1 MRPSR
6 RAPQRLDPL
15 TPDTQPVPQ
24 DSPADLIR
32 IAEAVLFASGE
43 PVRIPDA
50 ARALGVRSSALKSAM
65 TALARE
71 YDDGG
76 RGVCVRVFGDSAQM
90 CTRPAFAQTVRR
102 TLQPIARQ
110 PLSHHVLET
119 LAVVAYHQPV
129 TRGEIDQMRG
139 VKSDSS
145 VHTLLSRGLIRELGR
160 RATLGRPM
168 EFGTTD
174 LFLRHF
180 GLSQLDELPAP
191 RADGGVN
198 DPNDPKEERIS
209 V

>member
-1 MRPSR
+1 MKPAR
-6 RAPQRLDPL
+6 RATQRPDPL
-15 TPDTQPVPQ
+15 TMPAEPL

-32 IAEAVLFASGE
+32 AAEAVLFASGE

-50 ARALGVRSSALKSAM
+50 ARALGVRSAALKTAM
-65 TALARE
+65 SALARE
-71 YDDGG
+71 YDEG
-76 RGVCVRVFGDSAQM
+76 RRGICVRVFGDSAQM
-90 CTRPAFAQTVRR
+90 CTRPDLAQTVRR

-110 PLSHHVLET
+110 SLSHHVLET

-139 VKSDSS
+139 VKSDAS

-160 RATLGRPM
+160 RGTLGRPM

-191 RADGGVN
+191 KQPDGAAI
-198 DPNDPKEERIS
+198 PEEERMS